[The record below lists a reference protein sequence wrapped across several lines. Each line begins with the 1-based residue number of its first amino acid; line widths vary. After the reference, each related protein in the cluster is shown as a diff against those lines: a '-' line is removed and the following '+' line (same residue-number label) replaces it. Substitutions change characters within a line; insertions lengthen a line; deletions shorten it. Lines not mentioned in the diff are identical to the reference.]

1 MKKALSL
8 LSIVML
14 LAGSAPGLFAQDTS
28 AAFVGVILDPSG
40 KPASGF
46 KVVLKDVGSGKEF
59 LSNPTDAEGN
69 YTAQVPVGGR
79 YKLTGVIADD
89 GVTKLP
95 AQDIPPLNVLTAG
108 TTHLNVRFTQT
119 TPAAAAAAPA
129 AAGAA
134 AAGAAAGSTPPKST
148 AAPTSTTAPKTTTA
162 STTPEDKKKKDK
174 SAVPWYKRPGPIV
187 GMVLGGVAI
196 VALAASGG
204 GGDSNT
210 ASQSAPTPPD
220 R

>member
-1 MKKALSL
+1 MKKALAL
-8 LSIVML
+8 LSIFML
-14 LAGSAPGLFAQDTS
+14 VAGGAPGLFAQDTS
-28 AAFVGVILDPSG
+28 AAFIGVILDPSG
-40 KPASGF
+40 KPAAGF

-59 LSNPTDAEGN
+59 MSSPTDAEGN

-108 TTHLNVRFTQT
+108 TTRLNVRFTT
-119 TPAAAAAAPA
+119 TPTPTAAAAAAAKPPA
-129 AAGAA
+129 
-134 AAGAAAGSTPPKST
+134 ST
-148 AAPTSTTAPKTTTA
+148 AAKTA
-162 STTPEDKKKKDK
+162 STTPAPEEKKKKDK

-196 VALAASGG
+196 VALAAGG
-204 GGDSNT
+204 GGGGSNT
-210 ASQSAPTPPD
+210 VSPSTPGK
-220 R
+220 